1 MSSKIITVWGGKN
14 SGKTTFSIN
23 LACALASRERLVG
36 LISSN
41 LMFGEHQIF
50 FGQDVPNHKS
60 LFEALNT
67 ENPNIGEKFAVY
79 EENKNLFF
87 LSLPTKYS
95 GLLCETVTLQSV
107 EKMINI
113 ASLAFDVLIIDGSP
127 EVSNPISG
135 VGLWLADTI
144 FTLHKPSVAA
154 LMWYQGM
161 SGFAHEMNIKDKQ
174 LHILQ
179 AANGEFDD
187 KTYREMSEF
196 SVCFELPYVKR
207 AGELQNAGTP
217 MYFFHDRSCKRYN
230 RVFEKITDKICGGEN
245 P

>member
-1 MSSKIITVWGGKN
+1 MSSKIITVWGGKH
-14 SGKTTFSIN
+14 SAKTTFSVN
-23 LACALASRERLVG
+23 LACALSSRDCLVG

-41 LMFGEHQIF
+41 LMFGESQIF
-50 FGQDVPNHKS
+50 FGQDVPGHKS

-67 ENPNIGEKFAVY
+67 DNPNISEKFAVY

-107 EKMINI
+107 ERMINV
-113 ASLAFDVLIIDGSP
+113 ASLVFDVLIIDGSP
-127 EVSNPISG
+127 EINNPVSG
-135 VGLWLADTI
+135 VGLWLADTVFI
-144 FTLHKPSVAA
+144 LHKPSVAA
-154 LMWYQGM
+154 LMWYRGIFD
-161 SGFAHEMNIKDKQ
+161 FAHEMHIEDKQ

-179 AANGEFDD
+179 APNGEFDD
-187 KTYREMSEF
+187 RTYREMSELSF
-196 SVCFELPYVKR
+196 SFELPYVKR

-217 MYFFHDRSCKRYN
+217 MYFFRDRPCRRYSK
-230 RVFEKITDKICGGEN
+230 VFERIADKICGGKN